1 MLANNLSSVPDSR
14 ALDSHERVILRYHPA
29 EDPEDEGKSDKV
41 LGLLVRLAHVL
52 VSLGAVSDSDDWKAT
67 GNARMEIT

>member
-14 ALDSHERVILRYHPA
+14 ALDSHERVILRHHPG
-29 EDPEDEGKSDKV
+29 DPEHEGKSEKV

-67 GNARMEIT
+67 GNARMKIT